1 MDSEDDKFIRETREK
16 HMIQQQIEKRQ
27 AQLATEMA
35 AHEFLGRIETCVQE
49 ICKLEDA
56 IEDRASTDGDPTGK
70 LAQKERKLDEDIE
83 RLKTYYA
90 DERQKAKERYEI
102 ALKHLNDAEKTSIT
116 KRDEEK
122 RDIAEKRNNPK
133 QSPMVKKLT
142 RELKEKIEQY
152 PNLLKS
158 WSTENNGRF
167 PINTKLPPGDYKQHS
182 TYKKKRGVTETVVPE
197 KLQLENKFEIPK
209 SQSETFKA
217 VQNKKSDL
225 PPPPGGGVKNDFQ
238 NLEPKKVSEPLSQ
251 ISEIPKPLRKRKT
264 VAIAENASGSMF
276 NGINIISSTK
286 RPEIVFTVVVPGK
299 KLLDYTKAER
309 ENLSHGDF
317 TTLNNEFLDER
328 DREREQKEREWK
340 AKLSKEEDEEE
351 AIELR
356 LKRKAEE
363 EKVNKKTDEEI
374 EREWAELEEEGE

>member
-35 AHEFLGRIETCVQE
+35 AHEFLARIETCVQE
-49 ICKLEDA
+49 ICKLENA
-56 IEDRASTDGDPTGK
+56 IQDRVSTDGDPTGK

-83 RLKTYYA
+83 RLKTYYS

-102 ALKHLNDAEKTSIT
+102 ALKHLNDTEKTSVA
-116 KRDEEK
+116 KREEEK
-122 RDIAEKRNNPK
+122 RDIAEKRNSPSV
-133 QSPMVKKLT
+133 SPMVKKLS

-209 SQSETFKA
+209 SQFQEKPAT
-217 VQNKKSDL
+217 QNKKSDL

-238 NLEPKKVSEPLSQ
+238 NEPPQKVSEPPSQQIQ
-251 ISEIPKPLRKRKT
+251 ISKPAILRKRKT

-276 NGINIISSTK
+276 NGINIISSAK
-286 RPEIVFTVVVPGK
+286 RPQVVLTTVVPGK
-299 KLLDYTKAER
+299 KWLQYSPEERSNMSHYDAYTLEFEWKAEVA
-309 ENLSHGDF
+309 E
-317 TTLNNEFLDER
+317 EKER
-328 DREREQKEREWK
+328 REREWK
-340 AKLSKEEDEEE
+340 VKLSKEDDEAE
-351 AIELR
+351 AIEIH
-356 LKRKAEE
+356 LKRKAEQA
-363 EKVNKKTDEEI
+363 
-374 EREWAELEEEGE
+374 EREWAELEEED

>member
-16 HMIQQQIEKRQ
+16 HMIQQQMEKRQ

-35 AHEFLGRIETCVQE
+35 AHEFLARIETCVQE
-49 ICKLEDA
+49 ICKLENA
-56 IEDRASTDGDPTGK
+56 IQDRVSTDGDPTGK

-83 RLKTYYA
+83 RLKTYYS

-102 ALKHLNDAEKTSIT
+102 ALKHLNDTEKTSIA
-116 KRDEEK
+116 KREEEK
-122 RDIAEKRNNPK
+122 RDIAEKRNSPSV
-133 QSPMVKKLT
+133 SPMVKKLS

-209 SQSETFKA
+209 SQFQEKPAT
-217 VQNKKSDL
+217 QNKKSDL

-238 NLEPKKVSEPLSQ
+238 NEPPPKVSEPPSQQIQ
-251 ISEIPKPLRKRKT
+251 ISKPAILRKRKT

-276 NGINIISSTK
+276 NGINIISSAK
-286 RPEIVFTVVVPGK
+286 RPQVVLTTVVPGK
-299 KLLDYTKAER
+299 KWLQYSPEERSNMSHYDAYTLEFEWKAEVA
-309 ENLSHGDF
+309 E
-317 TTLNNEFLDER
+317 EKER
-328 DREREQKEREWK
+328 REREWK
-340 AKLSKEEDEEE
+340 VKLSKEDDEAE
-351 AIELR
+351 AIEIH
-356 LKRKAEE
+356 LKRKAEQA
-363 EKVNKKTDEEI
+363 
-374 EREWAELEEEGE
+374 EREWAELEEED

>member
-1 MDSEDDKFIRETREK
+1 
-16 HMIQQQIEKRQ
+16 
-27 AQLATEMA
+27 
-35 AHEFLGRIETCVQE
+35 
-49 ICKLEDA
+49 
-56 IEDRASTDGDPTGK
+56 
-70 LAQKERKLDEDIE
+70 
-83 RLKTYYA
+83 
-90 DERQKAKERYEI
+90 
-102 ALKHLNDAEKTSIT
+102 
-116 KRDEEK
+116 
-122 RDIAEKRNNPK
+122 
-133 QSPMVKKLT
+133 
-142 RELKEKIEQY
+142 
-152 PNLLKS
+152 
-158 WSTENNGRF
+158 
-167 PINTKLPPGDYKQHS
+167 
-182 TYKKKRGVTETVVPE
+182 
-197 KLQLENKFEIPK
+197 
-209 SQSETFKA
+209 
-217 VQNKKSDL
+217 
-225 PPPPGGGVKNDFQ
+225 
-238 NLEPKKVSEPLSQ
+238 
-251 ISEIPKPLRKRKT
+251 
-264 VAIAENASGSMF
+264 MF